1 VLLFLPPRPLI
12 PFGGGDLRPDEKKL
26 FLVSPF
32 PKYDDNQAE
41 KIQRL
46 KDIRYRE
53 MKNERR

>member
-1 VLLFLPPRPLI
+1 VLLFLPPPLPLI

-26 FLVSPF
+26 FSVSPF

-46 KDIRYRE
+46 KDIDIE
-53 MKNERR
+53 K

>member
-46 KDIRYRE
+46 KDIDIE
-53 MKNERR
+53 K